1 MVIKVHFKIAITKIF
16 FVFASINF
24 DNGSDNDE
32 SSD

>member
-1 MVIKVHFKIAITKIF
+1 MVIKVHFKIAITNIF
-16 FVFASINF
+16 FICASLNF

>member
-1 MVIKVHFKIAITKIF
+1 MVIKMYFKIAITKTF
-16 FVFASINF
+16 FICASINF